1 MGRDPVRLES
11 VMEDRWLSVDEIA
24 AYLGIKRDTV
34 YKWIS
39 EKQMPAHRMV
49 PPLEIPQGRGGRV
62 GKDRGSSGVRF
73 SEFGYGEEMMDVL
86 LTFTGFH
93 DPYFKGLVD
102 QEEQPGP
109 ILSLLSTR
117 SFDHIFLFDTPSTQ
131 RVTGETKD
139 AIKKIHH
146 GSEVHVLEINLADP
160 TNYQEI
166 FRGLRAHLHRIIEDF
181 SSARF
186 FVAVASGTPHMHA
199 CWVLLT
205 ASGEIPARILHVRPP
220 HFVTKQHPLVTEVDL
235 SSREFPTVRF
245 QDVSI
250 PVEESQADV
259 DSVRVQLG
267 IVGDHSA
274 MQSSL
279 EMGAMLA
286 PSQAPVLI
294 FGETG
299 TGKELFARYIHR
311 LSGRPRETF
320 VAVNCAAIPEDLVE
334 SLLFG
339 HKKGAFTGAIND
351 QVGKFD
357 TADKGTLFLDELGE
371 LPIPAQ
377 AKLLRV
383 LQDGLVEPIGQAK
396 AHKVDVRIVGAT
408 NRDLRKLVRQGKFRE
423 DLFYR
428 LNVGEIKL
436 PPLRERRSDIPKLA
450 LHILDRLN
458 GSLRR
463 PKRLSA
469 EALSRLQSHNW
480 AGNVRDLENVIER
493 SVRLCRNDV
502 LDADDLLITEPVTY
516 ADPLDALPEPYE
528 GFSLDEFLGSARKQ
542 MILRALE
549 AANGNQS
556 QAARMLGITPQAVH
570 KFLQSRPKT

>member
-1 MGRDPVRLES
+1 
-11 VMEDRWLSVDEIA
+11 
-24 AYLGIKRDTV
+24 
-34 YKWIS
+34 
-39 EKQMPAHRMV
+39 
-49 PPLEIPQGRGGRV
+49 
-62 GKDRGSSGVRF
+62 
-73 SEFGYGEEMMDVL
+73 MDVL

-117 SFDHIFLFDTPSTQ
+117 SFDHIFLFDTPTTQ
-131 RVTGETKD
+131 RITEETKD
-139 AIKKIHH
+139 AILKLHR
-146 GSEVHVLEINLADP
+146 GTEVHVLEINLSDP

-166 FRGLRAHLHRIIEDF
+166 FRGLRLHIHSIIEDF
-181 SSARF
+181 PSAHF

-220 HFVTKQHPLVTEVDL
+220 RFVTKEHPLVSEVDL
-235 SSREFPTVRF
+235 SSRGFPSVRF
-245 QDVSI
+245 QDKPI
-250 PVEESQADV
+250 TVEESEVDV

-267 IVGDHSA
+267 IVGDHPA
-274 MQSSL
+274 MQRSL

-286 PSQAPVLI
+286 PSQAPILI
-294 FGETG
+294 LGETG
-299 TGKELFARYIHR
+299 TGKELFARYIHK
-311 LSGRPRETF
+311 LSGRPGSF
-320 VAVNCAAIPEDLVE
+320 VPVNCAAIPEDLVE

-339 HKKGAFTGAIND
+339 HKKGAFTGAVND

-371 LPIPAQ
+371 LPLPAQ

-396 AHKVDVRIVGAT
+396 AHKVDVRIVAAT

-480 AGNVRDLENVIER
+480 AGNVRESGE
-493 SVRLCRNDV
+493 C
-502 LDADDLLITEPVTY
+502 
-516 ADPLDALPEPYE
+516 
-528 GFSLDEFLGSARKQ
+528 
-542 MILRALE
+542 
-549 AANGNQS
+549 
-556 QAARMLGITPQAVH
+556 H
-570 KFLQSRPKT
+570 

>member
-1 MGRDPVRLES
+1 MN
-11 VMEDRWLSVDEIA
+11 
-24 AYLGIKRDTV
+24 
-34 YKWIS
+34 
-39 EKQMPAHRMV
+39 
-49 PPLEIPQGRGGRV
+49 
-62 GKDRGSSGVRF
+62 
-73 SEFGYGEEMMDVL
+73 VL

-117 SFDHIFLFDTPSTQ
+117 PFDHVFLFDTPNTQ
-131 RVTGETKD
+131 RVTEETKH
-139 AIKKIHH
+139 AILKLHRAT
-146 GSEVHVLEINLADP
+146 EVHVLEINLSDP

-166 FRGLRAHLHRIIEDF
+166 FRGLREHIHSIIEYF
-181 SSARF
+181 PSAHF

-220 HFVTKQHPLVTEVDL
+220 HFVTKEHPLVSEVDL
-235 SSREFPTVRF
+235 SSRDFPSVRF
-245 QDVSI
+245 QDRPI
-250 PVEESQADV
+250 TVEESEVDV
-259 DSVRVQLG
+259 NSVRVQLD
-267 IVGDHSA
+267 IVGDHPT
-274 MQSSL
+274 MQRSL

-286 PSQAPVLI
+286 PSQAPILI
-294 FGETG
+294 LGETG

-311 LSGRPRETF
+311 LSGRPRGAF
-320 VAVNCAAIPEDLVE
+320 VPVNCAAIPEDLVE

-339 HKKGAFTGAIND
+339 HKKGAFTGAVND
-351 QVGKFD
+351 QLGKFD
-357 TADKGTLFLDELGE
+357 IADKGTLFLDELGE
-371 LPIPAQ
+371 LPLPAQ

-383 LQDGLVEPIGQAK
+383 LQDGLVEPIGQAE
-396 AHKVDVRIVGAT
+396 AHKVDVRIVAAT

-436 PPLRERRSDIPKLA
+436 SPLRERRSDIPKLA

-463 PKRLSA
+463 PKRLSS

-493 SVRLCRNDV
+493 SIRLCRHDV

-516 ADPLDALPEPYE
+516 ADPLDALPDPYE

-570 KFLQSRPKT
+570 KFLQQSKRRT

>member
-1 MGRDPVRLES
+1 
-11 VMEDRWLSVDEIA
+11 
-24 AYLGIKRDTV
+24 
-34 YKWIS
+34 
-39 EKQMPAHRMV
+39 
-49 PPLEIPQGRGGRV
+49 
-62 GKDRGSSGVRF
+62 
-73 SEFGYGEEMMDVL
+73 MMDVL
-86 LTFTGFH
+86 MTFTGFH

-102 QEEQPGP
+102 HEEQPGP

-117 SFDHIFLFDTPSTQ
+117 SFDHIFLFDTPTT
-131 RVTGETKD
+131 RKITEETKD
-139 AIKKIHH
+139 TISRLYPA
-146 GSEVHVLEINLADP
+146 SVAHVIEINLSDP
-160 TNYQEI
+160 TSYQEI
-166 FRGLRAHLHRIIEDF
+166 FRGLRGHLHKVIEEF
-181 SSARF
+181 TPARF

-199 CWVLLT
+199 CWVLLA

-220 HFVTKQHPLVTEVDL
+220 QFVTRERPLVTEVDM
-235 SSREFPTVRF
+235 SSMEFPTVRF
-245 QDVSI
+245 PDKPI
-250 PVEESQADV
+250 KVEESEIDV
-259 DSVRVQLG
+259 ESVRVQLG
-267 IVGDHSA
+267 IVGDHST
-274 MQSSL
+274 MQHTL
-279 EMGAMLA
+279 ETSALLA
-286 PSQAPVLI
+286 PSQVPILI
-294 FGETG
+294 LGETG
-299 TGKELFARYIHR
+299 TGKELIARYIHT
-311 LSGRPRETF
+311 LSGRPKEAF
-320 VAVNCAAIPEDLVE
+320 FAVNCAAIPEDLVE

-339 HKKGAFTGAIND
+339 HKKGAFTGAVED
-351 QVGKFD
+351 QKGKFD
-357 TADKGTLFLDELGE
+357 TAHKGTLFLDELGE
-371 LPIPAQ
+371 LPLPAQ

-383 LQDGLVEPIGQAK
+383 LQDGLVEPIGQTK

-493 SVRLCRNDV
+493 SVRLCRHDV

-516 ADPLDALPEPYE
+516 ADPLDALPDPYE

-570 KFLQSRPKT
+570 KFLQQSKRKS

>member
-1 MGRDPVRLES
+1 MN
-11 VMEDRWLSVDEIA
+11 
-24 AYLGIKRDTV
+24 
-34 YKWIS
+34 
-39 EKQMPAHRMV
+39 
-49 PPLEIPQGRGGRV
+49 
-62 GKDRGSSGVRF
+62 
-73 SEFGYGEEMMDVL
+73 VL

-109 ILSLLSTR
+109 ILSLLSMR

-131 RVTGETKD
+131 QVTRETKE
-139 AIKKIHH
+139 AITKIHRR
-146 GSEVHVLEINLADP
+146 SEVHVLKINLTDP
-160 TNYQEI
+160 TNYKEI
-166 FRGLRAHLHRIIEDF
+166 FRGIRAKLPLIVEEF
-181 SSARF
+181 NSARF
-186 FVAVASGTPHMHA
+186 FIAVASGTPHMHA
-199 CWVLLT
+199 CWLLL
-205 ASGEIPARILHVRPP
+205 ASSGEIPARILHVRPP
-220 HFVTKQHPLVTEVDL
+220 RFVTKETPLITEVDL
-235 SSREFPTVRF
+235 SSREFPSVRF
-245 QDVSI
+245 HSGLIQ
-250 PVEESQADV
+250 EEENTIDS
-259 DSVRVQLG
+259 DSVRTQLG
-267 IVGDHSA
+267 IVGDHPSVHHTL
-274 MQSSL
+274 Q
-279 EMGAMLA
+279 MGAMLA

-371 LPIPAQ
+371 LPMPAQ

-502 LDADDLLITEPVTY
+502 LGADDLLITEPVTY

>member
-1 MGRDPVRLES
+1 
-11 VMEDRWLSVDEIA
+11 
-24 AYLGIKRDTV
+24 
-34 YKWIS
+34 
-39 EKQMPAHRMV
+39 
-49 PPLEIPQGRGGRV
+49 
-62 GKDRGSSGVRF
+62 
-73 SEFGYGEEMMDVL
+73 MMDVL

-102 QEEQPGP
+102 KEEQPGP
-109 ILSLLSTR
+109 ILSLLATR

-131 RVTGETKD
+131 RVTQETKD
-139 AIKKIHH
+139 AISKFHRH
-146 GSEVHVLEINLADP
+146 SEVHVLEINLDDP
-160 TNYQEI
+160 TNYQDI
-166 FRGLRAHLHRIIEDF
+166 FKGLRAHLQHIIESF
-181 SSARF
+181 QPAGF
-186 FVAVASGTPHMHA
+186 HIAVASGTPQMHA
-199 CWVLLT
+199 CWVLLA

-220 HFVTKQHPLVTEVDL
+220 QFVTKRRPLVSEVDL
-235 SSREFPTVRF
+235 FSRDFPNVRFRDRPITVEEREF
-245 QDVSI
+245 
-250 PVEESQADV
+250 DV

-274 MQSSL
+274 IQRSL

-286 PSQAPVLI
+286 PSHAPILI
-294 FGETG
+294 LGETG

-311 LSGRPRETF
+311 LSGRLREAF
-320 VAVNCAAIPEDLVE
+320 VPVNCAAIPEDLVE

-339 HKKGAFTGAIND
+339 HKKGAFTGAVND

-371 LPIPAQ
+371 LPLPAQ
-377 AKLLRV
+377 AKMLRV

-396 AHKVDVRIVGAT
+396 AHKVDVRIVAAI

-458 GSLRR
+458 GSLRQ

-480 AGNVRDLENVIER
+480 AGNVRDLENFIER
-493 SVRLCRNDV
+493 SIRLCRHDV

-516 ADPLDALPEPYE
+516 ADPLDTLPDPYE

-542 MILRALE
+542 MLLRALE

-556 QAARMLGITPQAVH
+556 QAARMLGLTPQAVH
-570 KFLQSRPKT
+570 KFLQQSKRKT